1 MICPHC
7 GREAKDGAVFCT
19 QCGTRLEEE
28 SAAHPS
34 AAHAANPS
42 GSMPAAA
49 SPDAAPASP
58 AEPPSPD
65 PAGKPVKKRTRAIAI
80 AAAAVVALCAAG
92 GAAWA
97 MMGSQAK
104 AGSITADAGS
114 VMEAVGASAAQDAEP
129 AIAEQAQAL
138 YDEAVHLRDE
148 AEAAQRAAEEEAA
161 RQAAEAEAALRASC
175 RFTGEAA
182 LPNGSQ
188 PAFSFEVPTSW
199 AGRTAYSSAVTH
211 SVNGGLI
218 PNAWSYELQLDGQTV
233 VTVYVASGGWYGS
246 PPGEVLIAKGTTSQR
261 AEVEA
266 RASSALS
273 AEDIAYIASTFALA

>member
-19 QCGTRLEEE
+19 QCGTRLEGEP
-28 SAAHPS
+28 AAHPS

-65 PAGKPVKKRTRAIAI
+65 PAGKPAKKRTRAMAI
-80 AAAAVVALCAAG
+80 AVAAVVVLCAAG
-92 GAAWA
+92 GAAWWIA
-97 MMGSQAK
+97 DSQAK

-114 VMEAVGASAAQDAEP
+114 VIEAVGTS
-129 AIAEQAQAL
+129 AEQEQAL
-138 YDEAVHLRDE
+138 HDEAAHLREE

-218 PNAWSYELQLDGQTV
+218 PNAWSYKLQLDGQAV
-233 VTVYVASGGWYGS
+233 VTVYVVSGGWYGS
-246 PPGEVLIAKGTTSQR
+246 PPGEMLIAKGTTTSQK
-261 AEVEA
+261 AMVEA

-273 AEDIAYIASTFALA
+273 AEDIAYITSTFALA